1 MTILLTSFSESESEI
16 RRIRN
21 AVFEDEQHV
30 PPGIDWDGNDSKCLH
45 ALALGDN
52 GEAVATGRLAPDGK
66 IGRLAVLSAQ
76 RGRGFGTSLLRAL
89 VGAAWKQGL
98 PKVFLHAQAQA
109 LKFYEQAGFQVSGE
123 SFDEAEI
130 EHFYMSRSLSDNEGS
145 AWG

>member
-21 AVFEDEQHV
+21 VVFEDEQHV
-30 PPGIDWDGNDSKCLH
+30 PPEIDWDGNDSKCLH

-52 GEAVATGRLAPDGK
+52 GEAVGTGRLAPDGK

-89 VGAAWKQGL
+89 VGAAWNQGL

-109 LKFYEQAGFQVSGE
+109 LKFYEQEGFQVSGE
-123 SFDEAEI
+123 PFHEAEI
-130 EHFYMSRSLSDNEGS
+130 EHRFMFRSLPGNEGS